1 MNSLYL
7 KGTVRYP
14 DYELNF
20 DLSLPESGITALF
33 GASGAG
39 KSTLLRAVAGLI
51 KPENGIIRFGETV
64 WQDDTAGLFIPTHKR
79 SLGFVFQDARLFSHL
94 NVTGNIRY
102 GMKRIRTEQRRISLE
117 RAVDLLGIGHLLDRM
132 PDTLSGGEKQRVS
145 IARALATSPDIML
158 MDEPLAALDMKR
170 KSEILPYLQRL
181 NEELGIPILYVS
193 HALEE
198 VSTLA
203 DHLVLLEQGRIL
215 ATGKTGDM
223 LTRLDLPLAYYDTAS
238 AIIEGKIIAEDTRFS
253 LSTLSFPGGLIY
265 LPTCNFSIGKHIR
278 LRIQARDVSLTI
290 QKPEQTSI
298 LNIIETTVTGLS
310 PESKGEVMVELDAN
324 GTRLLSRITGKSA
337 SVLKLDIGK
346 PVYAQIKGIA
356 ILESFSG

>member
-1 MNSLYL
+1 MNSLYF
-7 KGTVRYP
+7 KGTISYP

-20 DLSLPESGITALF
+20 DLTLPGSGITAFF

-39 KSTLLRAVAGLI
+39 KSTLLRAVAGLVR
-51 KPENGIIRFGETV
+51 PANGIIRIGETV
-64 WQDDTAGLFIPTHKR
+64 WQDDKDRLFIPTYKR

-94 NVTGNIRY
+94 NVTDNIRY
-102 GMKRIRTEQRRISLE
+102 GMKRIRTEKRRISLE
-117 RAVDLLGIGHLLDRM
+117 KAIDLLCIGHLLERM

-145 IARALATSPDIML
+145 IARALATSPDIIL

-181 NEELGIPILYVS
+181 NEELGIPLLYVS

-203 DHLVLLEQGRIL
+203 DHLVLLDRGRIL
-215 ATGKTGDM
+215 AAGNTSDM
-223 LTRLDLPLAYYDTAS
+223 LTRLDLPLAHHDTAS
-238 AIIEGKIIAEDTRFS
+238 AIIEGKIIAEDTKFS
-253 LSTLSFPGGLIY
+253 LSTLSFQGGLIY
-265 LPTCNFSIGKHIR
+265 LPTGNFSIGKYIR
-278 LRIQARDVSLTI
+278 LRIQARDVSLAT

-298 LNIIETTVTGLS
+298 LNILETTVTGIS
-310 PESKGEVMVELDAN
+310 RESDGEVMVELDAK
-324 GTRLLSRITGKSA
+324 GTRLLSRITRKSA
-337 SVLKLDIGK
+337 SVLKLETGK

-356 ILESFSG
+356 VLESFT

>member
-20 DLSLPESGITALF
+20 DLSLPGSGITALF

-39 KSTLLRAVAGLI
+39 KSTLLRAVAGLV
-51 KPENGIIRFGETV
+51 KPANGIIRIGGTS
-64 WQDDTAGLFIPTHKR
+64 WQDDTSKLFVPTYKR
-79 SLGFVFQDARLFSHL
+79 PLGFVFQDARLFSHL
-94 NVTGNIRY
+94 NIIDNLQY

-117 RAVDLLGIGHLLDRM
+117 KAVDLLGIGHLLDRM

-170 KSEILPYLQRL
+170 KSEIIPYLQRL
-181 NEELGIPILYVS
+181 NEELGIPVLYVS

-203 DHLVLLEQGRIL
+203 DHLVLLEKGRIL
-215 ATGKTGDM
+215 ASGATKDM

-238 AIIEGKIIAEDTRFS
+238 AIVQGKIIAEDPRFC
-253 LSTLSFPGGLIY
+253 LSTLAFPGGLVY
-265 LPTCNFSIGKHIR
+265 LPTGRFRTGEQVR
-278 LRIQARDVSLTI
+278 LRIQARDVSLATI
-290 QKPEQTSI
+290 KPEQTSI
-298 LNIIETTVTGLS
+298 LNILETTVVAIS
-310 PESKGEVMVELDAN
+310 PQSGGEVMVELDAK
-324 GTRLLSRITGKSA
+324 GTRLLSRITSKSA
-337 SVLKLDIGK
+337 SILKLDTGK
-346 PVYAQIKGIA
+346 HVYAQIKGIA
-356 ILESFSG
+356 VLESVSG

>member
-1 MNSLYL
+1 MNSLYF
-7 KGTVRYP
+7 KGTISYP

-20 DLSLPESGITALF
+20 DLTLPGSGITAFF

-39 KSTLLRAVAGLI
+39 KSTLLRAVAGLV
-51 KPENGIIRFGETV
+51 KPANGIIRIGETV
-64 WQDDTAGLFIPTHKR
+64 WQDDKDRLFIPTYKR

-94 NVTGNIRY
+94 NVTDNIRY
-102 GMKRIRTEQRRISLE
+102 GMKRIRTEKRRISLE
-117 RAVDLLGIGHLLDRM
+117 KAIDLLGIEHLLERM

-145 IARALATSPDIML
+145 IARALATSPDIIL

-181 NEELGIPILYVS
+181 NEELGIPLLYVS

-203 DHLVLLEQGRIL
+203 DHLVLLDRGRIL
-215 ATGKTGDM
+215 AAGNTSDM
-223 LTRLDLPLAYYDTAS
+223 LTRLDLPLAHHGTAS
-238 AIIEGKIIAEDTRFS
+238 AIIEGKIIAEDTKFS
-253 LSTLSFPGGLIY
+253 LSTLSFQGGLIY
-265 LPTCNFSIGKHIR
+265 LPTGNFSIDKHIR
-278 LRIQARDVSLTI
+278 LRIQARDVSLAT

-298 LNIIETTVTGLS
+298 LNILETTVTGIS
-310 PESKGEVMVELDAN
+310 RESDGEVMVELDAK
-324 GTRLLSRITGKSA
+324 GTRLLSRITRKSA
-337 SVLKLDIGK
+337 SVLKLETGK

-356 ILESFSG
+356 VLESFT